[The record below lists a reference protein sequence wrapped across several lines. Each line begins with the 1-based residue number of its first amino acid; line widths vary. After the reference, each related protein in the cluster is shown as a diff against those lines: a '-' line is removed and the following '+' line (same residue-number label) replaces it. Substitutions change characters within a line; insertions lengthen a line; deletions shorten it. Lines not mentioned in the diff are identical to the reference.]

1 MSIENIIK
9 KAQENDP
16 MGLKAAFEEEMQT
29 RIQTAL
35 EDKVADMHE
44 SVKNEEEEE
53 DCPHCEGMGYHEDE
67 DGNKEECPEC
77 NGTGKLKAESDDDEE
92 EDQTDEAI
100 LTKAARRRKAEKSA
114 ARKAA
119 KSK

>member
-35 EDKVADMHE
+35 EDKVDDMHE

-77 NGTGKLKAESDDDEE
+77 NGTGKLKAESDDEE

-114 ARKAA
+114 A